1 MADILVHYGV
11 LGMKWGVRRSPSE
24 LARARGERAPKR
36 TKKKTSFFSK
46 KTVKKKPV
54 KASAKSSSKKE
65 GSSKKT
71 PGEMTTDEL
80 QSAVRRLELEKRY
93 RDLSPKKVSAG
104 RMIVDKVVLP
114 ALTESGKNLLK
125 DYTTKLGKQL
135 LGLSDDG
142 KDTDGKDTDG
152 KKGGKKDGKNTPSS
166 DDLKKELM
174 DVLKS
179 IKEGSS

>member
-11 LGMKWGVRRSPSE
+11 LGMKWGVRRSPAE
-24 LARARGERAPKR
+24 LARARGERVPKS

-46 KTVKKKPV
+46 KTVKKKTEKPP
-54 KASAKSSSKKE
+54 ATTSAKKE
-65 GSSKKT
+65 TPSKKT
-71 PGEMTTDEL
+71 PSEMTNDEL
-80 QSAVRRLELEKRY
+80 QTAVRRLELEKRY

-104 RMIVDKVVLP
+104 RKIVDSVIIP

-125 DYTTKLGKQL
+125 DYTTKIGKQL
-135 LGLSDDG
+135 LNLNDNKGPD
-142 KDTDGKDTDG
+142 
-152 KKGGKKDGKNTPSS
+152 KGGEKNKGSSS

-174 DVLKS
+174 EVLKS

>member
-24 LARARGERAPKR
+24 LARARGERAPKNA
-36 TKKKTSFFSK
+36 KKKTSFFSK
-46 KTVKKKPV
+46 KTVKKKTV
-54 KASAKSSSKKE
+54 KASVKSSSKKE

-71 PGEMTTDEL
+71 PGDMTNEEL

-104 RMIVDKVVLP
+104 RKIIDNVVIP
-114 ALTESGKNLLK
+114 ALTESGKNLMK

-135 LGLSDDG
+135 LGMSDD
-142 KDTDGKDTDG
+142 
-152 KKGGKKDGKNTPSS
+152 GKKDGKKDGKTTSS

-174 DVLKS
+174 EVLKS

>member
-11 LGMKWGVRRSPSE
+11 LGMKWGVRRSPAE
-24 LARARGERAPKR
+24 LARARGERAPKS

-46 KTVKKKPV
+46 KTVKKKP
-54 KASAKSSSKKE
+54 AKKTPAKKTEKKE
-65 GSSKKT
+65 ESSKKT
-71 PGEMTTDEL
+71 LGEMTNEEL

-104 RMIVDKVVLP
+104 KKIVDSVIIP

-135 LGLSDDG
+135 LGLNNKNDSSTEKLR
-142 KDTDGKDTDG
+142 KDLE
-152 KKGGKKDGKNTPSS
+152 NA
-166 DDLKKELM
+166 LKTL
-174 DVLKS
+174 
-179 IKEGSS
+179 KEGSN

>member
-11 LGMKWGVRRSPSE
+11 LGMKWGVRRSPAE
-24 LARARGERAPKR
+24 LARARGGRAPKNA
-36 TKKKTSFFSK
+36 KKKTSFFSK
-46 KTVKKKPV
+46 KTVKKKAV

-65 GSSKKT
+65 ESSKKT

-80 QSAVRRLELEKRY
+80 QAAVRRLELEKRY

-104 RMIVDKVVLP
+104 RKIVDSVIIP

-135 LGLSDDG
+135 LGLNNKNDSSTEKLR
-142 KDTDGKDTDG
+142 KDLE
-152 KKGGKKDGKNTPSS
+152 NA
-166 DDLKKELM
+166 LKTL
-174 DVLKS
+174 
-179 IKEGSS
+179 KEGSS

>member
-11 LGMKWGVRRSPSE
+11 LGMKWGVRRSPAE
-24 LARARGERAPKR
+24 LARARGERAPKNA
-36 TKKKTSFFSK
+36 KKKTSFFSK
-46 KTVKKKPV
+46 KTVKKKAV

-65 GSSKKT
+65 ESSKKT

-80 QSAVRRLELEKRY
+80 QAAVRRLELEKRY

-104 RMIVDKVVLP
+104 RKIVDSVIIP

-135 LGLSDDG
+135 LGLNNKNDSSTEKLR
-142 KDTDGKDTDG
+142 KDLE
-152 KKGGKKDGKNTPSS
+152 NA
-166 DDLKKELM
+166 LKTL
-174 DVLKS
+174 
-179 IKEGSS
+179 KEGSS

>member
-36 TKKKTSFFSK
+36 AKKKTSFFSK
-46 KTVKKKPV
+46 KTVKKTV
-54 KASAKSSSKKE
+54 KASAKSSSKKG

-71 PGEMTTDEL
+71 IGEMTDDEL
-80 QSAVRRLELEKRY
+80 RTAISRLELEKSY
-93 RDLSPKKVSAG
+93 RDLNPKKVSTG

-114 ALTESGKNLLK
+114 ALTESGKGLLK
-125 DYTTKLGKQL
+125 DYTTKIGRQL
-135 LGLSDDG
+135 LGLNDNG
-142 KDTDGKDTDG
+142 KNKD
-152 KKGGKKDGKNTPSS
+152 GKKDGKNTPSS

-174 DVLKS
+174 EVLKS

>member
-11 LGMKWGVRRSPSE
+11 LGMKWGVRRSPAE
-24 LARARGERAPKR
+24 LARARGERAPKS

-46 KTVKKKPV
+46 KTAKKKTGKAPATDSVKKETP
-54 KASAKSSSKKE
+54 
-65 GSSKKT
+65 SKKT
-71 PGEMTTDEL
+71 PSEMTNDEL
-80 QSAVRRLELEKRY
+80 QTAVRRLELEKRY

-104 RMIVDKVVLP
+104 RKIVDSVIIP

-125 DYTTKLGKQL
+125 DYTTKIGKQL
-135 LGLSDDG
+135 LNLNDNKGPD
-142 KDTDGKDTDG
+142 
-152 KKGGKKDGKNTPSS
+152 KGGEKNKGSSS

-174 DVLKS
+174 EVLKS

>member
-11 LGMKWGVRRSPSE
+11 LGMKWGVRRSPAE
-24 LARARGERAPKR
+24 LARARGERVPKS

-46 KTVKKKPV
+46 KTVKKKP
-54 KASAKSSSKKE
+54 AKKTEKKE
-65 GSSKKT
+65 ESSKKT
-71 PGEMTTDEL
+71 LGEMTNEEL

-104 RMIVDKVVLP
+104 KKIVDSVIIP

-135 LGLSDDG
+135 LDLNNKNDSSTEKLR
-142 KDTDGKDTDG
+142 KDLE
-152 KKGGKKDGKNTPSS
+152 NA
-166 DDLKKELM
+166 LKTL
-174 DVLKS
+174 
-179 IKEGSS
+179 KEGSN

>member
-11 LGMKWGVRRSPSE
+11 LGMKWGVRRSPAE
-24 LARARGERAPKR
+24 LARARGERVPKS

-46 KTVKKKPV
+46 KTVKKKTG
-54 KASAKSSSKKE
+54 KAPATTSAKKE
-65 GSSKKT
+65 TSSKKT
-71 PGEMTTDEL
+71 PSEMTNDEL
-80 QSAVRRLELEKRY
+80 QTAVRRLELEKRY

-104 RMIVDKVVLP
+104 RKIVDSVIIP

-125 DYTTKLGKQL
+125 DYTTKIGKQL
-135 LGLSDDG
+135 LNLNDNKGPD
-142 KDTDGKDTDG
+142 
-152 KKGGKKDGKNTPSS
+152 KGGEKNKGSSS

-174 DVLKS
+174 EVLKS

>member
-36 TKKKTSFFSK
+36 AKKKTSFFSR
-46 KTVKKKPV
+46 KTMKKKPV

-65 GSSKKT
+65 GTSKKT

-104 RMIVDKVVLP
+104 RTIVDKVVLP

-125 DYTTKLGKQL
+125 DYTTKLGKQV
-135 LGLSDDG
+135 LGLNNKNDSSTDKLR
-142 KDTDGKDTDG
+142 KDLEDA
-152 KKGGKKDGKNTPSS
+152 
-166 DDLKKELM
+166 LKTL
-174 DVLKS
+174 
-179 IKEGSS
+179 KEGSS

>member
-36 TKKKTSFFSK
+36 AKKKTSFFSK

-54 KASAKSSSKKE
+54 KASAKSSSKKG

-71 PGEMTTDEL
+71 IGEMTDDEL
-80 QSAVRRLELEKRY
+80 RTAISRLELEKSY
-93 RDLSPKKVSAG
+93 RDLSPKKVSTG
-104 RMIVDKVVLP
+104 RMIVDKVVVP
-114 ALTESGKNLLK
+114 ALTESGKGLLK
-125 DYTTKLGKQL
+125 DYTTKIGRQL
-135 LGLSDDG
+135 LGLKEDG
-142 KDTDGKDTDG
+142 KNKDGKN
-152 KKGGKKDGKNTPSS
+152 KDGKNTPSS

-174 DVLKS
+174 EVLKS

>member
-36 TKKKTSFFSK
+36 AKKKTSFFFR
-46 KTVKKKPV
+46 KTMKKKPV

-65 GSSKKT
+65 GTSKKT
-71 PGEMTTDEL
+71 PGEMMTDEL

-125 DYTTKLGKQL
+125 DYTTKLGKQV
-135 LGLSDDG
+135 LGLNNKNDSSTDKLR
-142 KDTDGKDTDG
+142 KDLEDA
-152 KKGGKKDGKNTPSS
+152 
-166 DDLKKELM
+166 LKTL
-174 DVLKS
+174 
-179 IKEGSS
+179 KEGSS

>member
-24 LARARGERAPKR
+24 LARARGERAPKNA
-36 TKKKTSFFSK
+36 KKKTSFFSK

-54 KASAKSSSKKE
+54 KASVKSSSKKE

-71 PGEMTTDEL
+71 PGDMTNEEL

-104 RMIVDKVVLP
+104 RKIIDNVVIP
-114 ALTESGKNLLK
+114 ALTESGKNLMK

-135 LGLSDDG
+135 LGMSDDRN
-142 KDTDGKDTDG
+142 KD
-152 KKGGKKDGKNTPSS
+152 GKKDGKTTSS

-174 DVLKS
+174 EVLKS

>member
-11 LGMKWGVRRSPSE
+11 LGMKWGVRRSPAE
-24 LARARGERAPKR
+24 LARARGERAPKN

-46 KTVKKKPV
+46 KTVKKKP
-54 KASAKSSSKKE
+54 AKKPEKKE
-65 GSSKKT
+65 ESSKKT

-80 QSAVRRLELEKRY
+80 QAAVRRLELEKRY

-104 RMIVDKVVLP
+104 RKIVDSVIIP

-135 LGLSDDG
+135 LGLNNKNDSSTEKLR
-142 KDTDGKDTDG
+142 KDLE
-152 KKGGKKDGKNTPSS
+152 NA
-166 DDLKKELM
+166 LKTL
-174 DVLKS
+174 
-179 IKEGSS
+179 KEGSS